1 MSALQADRLVWERD
15 GMNWPHREASRF
27 VNAAGL
33 RWHVQVFGEPDPAK
47 PALLLLHGTGSST
60 HSWRGL
66 APLLADHFTVLAPDL
81 PGHGFTAMP
90 QGGTMSPQLSLPGM
104 ARAVNGLLG
113 EMGIRPGVV
122 VGHSAGA
129 AIAVRMCLDSMLAPQ
144 QVVSLNGALLP
155 LGGLAGQVFSPVA
168 RLMAATS
175 VVPKLFSWRA
185 SDPAVL
191 HRLIAGTGS
200 TLDAQGMALYGQL
213 VRNPGHAAGALGMM
227 ANWDLPTLSHQLPRL
242 NTPLQQVVGEND
254 RTLSPR
260 QAHRVRAMLPAA
272 SQLPV
277 ITLKGLG
284 HLAHEERPD
293 LVARL
298 LLDLRASTH
307 DSSMPAMASAQ
318 PVDQG

>member
-1 MSALQADRLVWERD
+1 MT
-15 GMNWPHREASRF
+15 WPHRDASRF
-27 VNAAGL
+27 VDAAGL
-33 RWHVQVFGEPDPAK
+33 RWHVQVFGDVDAAR

-66 APLLADHFTVLAPDL
+66 PPLLASRYTVIAPDL

-104 ARAVNGLLG
+104 ARAVSGLLDALD
-113 EMGIRPGVV
+113 IQPAVV

-129 AIAVRMCLDSMLAPQ
+129 AIAVRMCLDAMLAPQ

-175 VVPKLFSWRA
+175 VVPRLFSWRA

-200 TLDAQGMALYGQL
+200 TLDPQGMALYGQL
-213 VRNPGHAAGALGMM
+213 VRSPGHAAGALGMM
-227 ANWDLPTLSHQLPRL
+227 ANWDLPALSHQLPRL
-242 NTPLQQVVGEND
+242 MTPLHLVVGEND
-254 RTLSPR
+254 RTVSPR

-272 SQLPV
+272 AQLPV
-277 ITLKGLG
+277 TTLQGLG

-298 LLDLRASTH
+298 LLDLRTSIL
-307 DSSMPAMASAQ
+307 DSQSPRQDLSSRA
-318 PVDQG
+318 

>member
-1 MSALQADRLVWERD
+1 MSALPTDRLVWERD
-15 GMNWPHREASRF
+15 GMTWPHRDASRF
-27 VNAAGL
+27 VDAAGL
-33 RWHVQVFGEPDPAK
+33 RWHVQVFGDVDAAR

-66 APLLADHFTVLAPDL
+66 PPLLASRYTVIAPDL

-104 ARAVNGLLG
+104 ARAVSGLLDALD
-113 EMGIRPGVV
+113 IQPAVV

-129 AIAVRMCLDSMLAPQ
+129 AIAVRMCLDAMLAPQ

-175 VVPKLFSWRA
+175 VVPRLFSWRA

-200 TLDAQGMALYGQL
+200 TLDPQGMALYGQL
-213 VRNPGHAAGALGMM
+213 VRSPGHAAGALGMM
-227 ANWDLPTLSHQLPRL
+227 ANWDLPALSHQLPRL
-242 NTPLQQVVGEND
+242 MTPLHLVVGEND
-254 RTLSPR
+254 RTVSPR

-272 SQLPV
+272 AQLPV
-277 ITLKGLG
+277 TTLQGLG

-298 LLDLRASTH
+298 LLDLRTSIL
-307 DSSMPAMASAQ
+307 DSQSPRQDLSSRA
-318 PVDQG
+318 